1 MKAWTQQVQRE
12 IFTLDG
18 GYMSIFEDDEK
29 EPAYNYL
36 HILYWSQTKKLF
48 LILFKNIFWNK
59 IQHEN

>member
-1 MKAWTQQVQRE
+1 
-12 IFTLDG
+12 
-18 GYMSIFEDDEK
+18 MSIFEDDEK

-59 IQHEN
+59 NQHKN